1 MYYAYMRIYNK
12 PIVRNEHC
20 HKVNK
25 DKNLR
30 ATHTSTESYVSSYIA
45 LG

>member
-12 PIVRNEHC
+12 PIVRNEHY

-25 DKNLR
+25 DKNLQ